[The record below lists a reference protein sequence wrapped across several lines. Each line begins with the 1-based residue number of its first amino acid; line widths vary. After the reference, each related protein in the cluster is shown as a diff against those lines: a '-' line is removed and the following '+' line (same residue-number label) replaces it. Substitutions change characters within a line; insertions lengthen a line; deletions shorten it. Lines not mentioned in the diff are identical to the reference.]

1 MNWLDIVLGIFLL
14 ISAITGLESGLL
26 GTLIPLMGLMGGVAV
41 AGNYYTG
48 LAHGLFRSHSEAA
61 YIAAYVVIVLV
72 FLIAAWILTRVLHD
86 LLKVILLDWLNHL
99 AGFVLGVVLGG
110 VIIGAMLSIL
120 LKYDIAVPIISGS
133 SVAAFLVEKFP
144 LALSFLPGDFDRV
157 KSFFQK

>member
-1 MNWLDIVLGIFLL
+1 MNWLDVVLGIFLF
-14 ISAITGLESGLL
+14 IAAITGLESGLL
-26 GTLIPLMGLMGGVAV
+26 GTLIPLVSLLGGVAV

-72 FLIAAWILTRVLHD
+72 FLIAGWILTRVLHD

-99 AGFVLGVVLGG
+99 AGFLLGIVLGG
-110 VIIGAMLSIL
+110 VIIGAMLSML

-133 SVAAFLVEKFP
+133 RVTAFLIEKFP
-144 LALSFLPGDFDRV
+144 LALSFLPSDFDRV
-157 KSFFQK
+157 KAFFQK